1 MNLAYSLGGLLLAT
15 AITMPQAQAAAPS
28 FVSCHGCSDSQ
39 ARRAAE
45 GAIPMTHPPGAYE
58 VYIVDAPGNLLRAF
72 RVAAEREPGFSMN
85 FATRITPAKR
95 LEREFKTARSEWAY
109 VRKGTASGIEI
120 EAGFPVD
127 HAEQVIGS
135 ATNQRIISE
144 QINRHWPARV
154 GSLFGSALMLFRTIF
169 TAEIL
174 IEVRFPDGSTALF
187 VLTRVDSLTSGHT
200 FVYLYKKGSA
210 RDSEGNAIPDSPESL
225 ANFQGDYWSE
235 TNFERFKRR
244 AERYGAQF
252 EERLR
257 TRKQLPAHTVCARD
271 DQDNIFCWH
280 N

>member
-1 MNLAYSLGGLLLAT
+1 MNLAYPLGGLILAT
-15 AITMPQAQAAAPS
+15 AMTLPVAEAAEPS
-28 FVSCHGCSDSQ
+28 FVSCHRCSDSQ

-58 VYIVDAPGNLLRAF
+58 VYVADAPGNKLRAF

-85 FATRITPAKR
+85 FGTPMTPAKR
-95 LEREFKTARSEWAY
+95 LAREFKTARSEWAY

-135 ATNQRIISE
+135 AVNQRIISE
-144 QINRHWPARV
+144 QINQHWPARV
-154 GSLFGSALMLFRTIF
+154 GSLFGSALMLFRQIF

-174 IEVRFPDGSTALF
+174 IEVRFPEGSTALF
-187 VLTRVDSLTSGHT
+187 VLTRVDSITSGHM
-200 FVYLYKKGSA
+200 FVYRYKKGSA

-225 ANFQGDYWSE
+225 ANFRGDYWSE

-252 EERLR
+252 DERLR
-257 TRKQLPAHTVCARD
+257 NHDFMPAHTVCAWDNR
-271 DQDNIFCWH
+271 DNILCWH